1 MSGNFREFHNFK
13 FHKISKNF
21 KNLNFRNFPKK
32 YPKFC
37 VFFYLKT
44 CLKIVKFQKKNRI
57 SQVLKIVD
65 FLLENLSRKNGK
77 YKIYI

>member
-13 FHKISKNF
+13 FHKNF
-21 KNLNFRNFPKK
+21 KKIQKSKFQKFPKK

-37 VFFYLKT
+37 VFLFENMFENR
-44 CLKIVKFQKKNRI
+44 KISEKNRI

-65 FLLENLSRKNGK
+65 FLLENLSRKK
-77 YKIYI
+77 W

>member
-13 FHKISKNF
+13 FHKNF
-21 KNLNFRNFPKK
+21 KKFQKSKFQKFPKK

-37 VFFYLKT
+37 VFLFENMFENR
-44 CLKIVKFQKKNRI
+44 KISEKNRI

-65 FLLENLSRKNGK
+65 FLLENLSRKK
-77 YKIYI
+77 C